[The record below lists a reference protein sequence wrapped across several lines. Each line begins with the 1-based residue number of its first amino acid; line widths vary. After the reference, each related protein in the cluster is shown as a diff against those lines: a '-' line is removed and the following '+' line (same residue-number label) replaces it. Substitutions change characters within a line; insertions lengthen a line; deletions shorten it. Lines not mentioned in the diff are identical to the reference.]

1 MPWGSRTSAISSSCS
16 KNATG
21 VTPYQWKSRRTP
33 KRTQEEGEK
42 TNENPKEL
50 IKQLDQTIKE
60 LENLISR
67 INLTN
72 SLTKV
77 NKVTLTELIAKKDA
91 LQKQITVYQDII
103 YAASQ
108 NTKRATR
115 TEIKVL
121 TVVDVKALQNKLDK
135 LSKEYRLLDN
145 TIQETNWKTELK

>member
-1 MPWGSRTSAISSSCS
+1 MKLAEALQQRADLNRSVEQLSSRISD
-16 KNATG
+16 N
-21 VTPYQWKSRRTP
+21 VLVQ
-33 KRTQEEGEK
+33 EGEK

>member
-1 MPWGSRTSAISSSCS
+1 MKLAEALQQRADLNRTIDQLTSRISD
-16 KNATG
+16 N
-21 VTPYQWKSRRTP
+21 VLVQ
-33 KRTQEEGEK
+33 EGEK

-50 IKQLDQTIKE
+50 IKQLDQAIAD
-60 LENLISR
+60 LEKLIAR

-91 LQKQITVYQDII
+91 LQKQISVYQDII
-103 YAASQ
+103 YAASK
-108 NTKRATR
+108 NTQRATR

-121 TVVDVKALQNKLDK
+121 TVVDVKSLQSKLDK